1 MDLNQIDLGRLDAE
15 SDTKL
20 ADYFVETGAS
30 LSIAR
35 GKQLVLGR
43 KGTGKTALFVHLKDK
58 FASQSTVVDLD
69 LNEYLF
75 STHRALRESGVS
87 ESSSYTSA
95 WKLLIYTA
103 ALGSVSSHL
112 TSSEKRSFTR
122 ILDELQMADKHGRF
136 AGITEWLR
144 RVKRVELPSLSGFG
158 SLGSVELDNTPDG
171 FLGADFIDSV
181 IDLER
186 LALSVM
192 EREPIVVLIDQIDEV
207 WDGSEESKNFIVGA
221 LKAMR
226 FINLRPSAGEAANVI
241 IFLRT
246 DLWDQVVFNDRNKI
260 SQDIEYLNWDDEA
273 LIEVVEARIA
283 SSPGWEDK
291 SWFDAFFDGEMRQ
304 RASSK
309 TYVLKRTMGRPR
321 DIVAYATFA
330 LEEAVRQGHEQ
341 ILAEDIYSS
350 ETRYS
355 AHVVDELKDEMAS
368 ALSQLPRAL
377 AVFKSIGRRNF
388 DWANWFEH
396 ASNQG
401 FDEPEARELLTRLFE
416 ASVVG
421 VFEVGGGGGG
431 SRSRYRYQDSYLH
444 PIEDRLM
451 QVHLAVAKELGLKDS

>member
-1 MDLNQIDLGRLDAE
+1 MNLSEIDLGRLDAE

-30 LSIAR
+30 RSIAR

-58 FASQSTVVDLD
+58 LASQSTVVDLD

-103 ALGSVSSHL
+103 ALGSVSDVL
-112 TSSEKRSFTR
+112 TTGEKSQFAR
-122 ILDELQMADKHGRF
+122 IVNDLQLADNRGRF
-136 AGITEWLR
+136 AKIADWLR
-144 RVKRVELPSLSGFG
+144 RVKHVELPNIGGFG
-158 SLGSVELDNTPDG
+158 SLGSFELEDTTNT
-171 FLGADFIDSV
+171 FLGAEFIDSV
-181 IDLER
+181 IELEQ
-186 LALSVM
+186 LALAVM

-226 FINLRPSAGEAANVI
+226 FINLRPSAGDSANVI
-241 IFLRT
+241 VFLRT

-260 SQDIEYLNWDDEA
+260 SQDIEHLNWDDEA

-283 SSPGWEDK
+283 SSPGWEGR
-291 SWFDAFFDGEMRQ
+291 SWFDVFFAGEMRQ

-321 DIVAYATFA
+321 DIVAYTTFA
-330 LEEAVRQGHEQ
+330 LEEAVRQEHNQ
-341 ILAEDIYSS
+341 ILAEDIYAS
-350 ETRYS
+350 EARYS
-355 AHVVDELKDEMAS
+355 SHIVDELKDEMAS

-377 AVFKSIGRRNF
+377 AIFKSIGRRNF
-388 DWANWFEH
+388 DWLTWFEQ
-396 ASNQG
+396 ASSQG
-401 FDEPEARELLTRLFE
+401 FDEAEAREMLTRLFE